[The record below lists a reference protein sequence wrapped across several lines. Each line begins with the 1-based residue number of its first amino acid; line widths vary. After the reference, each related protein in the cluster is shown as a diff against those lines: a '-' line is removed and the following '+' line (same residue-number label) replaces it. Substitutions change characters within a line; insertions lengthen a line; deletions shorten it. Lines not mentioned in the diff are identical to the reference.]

1 MKKNHLVGDALI
13 LTVSDQIEEL
23 DYLLENLPNI
33 CFHIAA
39 PVQFSDKIRCLETKY
54 NVRLLTVTNEQERD
68 FLVNM
73 CDILLDINHFQEV
86 DSIVSKFVQAGKP
99 VFAFDNTVH
108 GNQGQEVFSSSNP
121 DKLVSRVREYLNE
134 VRVGINLQEKIIQ
147 DGTWNVFQIN
157 NKADLI
163 VGSNVICRNFEIFH
177 VSSGKLIL
185 HDGVFVNNSCSFNCM
200 ERIEVGNGTM
210 MGEGVRFY
218 DHDHVYTAEKIEKW
232 QWTTAPIRVGRDCW
246 IGSNVTILKGVTIG
260 DNTIIGA
267 GCLIRNDI
275 PANSVVYNDGN
286 LVVKER
292 R

>member
-13 LTVSDQIEEL
+13 LTVSDHIEKL
-23 DYLLENLPNI
+23 DYLLDNLPDI

-39 PVQFSDKIRCLETKY
+39 PVQFSEKIRKLETKY
-54 NVRLLTVTNEQERD
+54 NVRLVTVTTEQQID
-68 FLVNM
+68 TLVNM

-108 GNQGQEVFSSSNP
+108 ENKGQEVFWSSTP

-134 VRVGINLQEKIIQ
+134 VRVGVNHQEKIVQ
-147 DGTWNVFQIN
+147 DGTWNVFQIDD
-157 NKADLI
+157 KASFI
-163 VGSNVICRNFEIFH
+163 VGPNVICRNFENFR
-177 VSSGKLIL
+177 VPSGKLIL
-185 HDGVFVNNSCSFNCM
+185 HDGVFINNSCSFNCM
-200 ERIEVGNGTM
+200 ERIEIGAGTM

-267 GCLIRNDI
+267 GCLVRNDI
-275 PANSVVYNDGN
+275 SANSVVYNDGN
-286 LVVKER
+286 LCVKR
-292 R
+292 RD

>member
-13 LTVSDQIEEL
+13 LTVSDQIEQL

-33 CFHIAA
+33 CFHIVA
-39 PVQFSDKIRCLETKY
+39 PVQFSEKIKVLESKY

-121 DKLVSRVREYLNE
+121 DKLVSRVRDYLNE
-134 VRVGINLQEKIIQ
+134 VRLGVNHQEKIIQ

-163 VGSNVICRNFEIFH
+163 VGSNVICRNFENFH

-185 HDGVFVNNSCSFNCM
+185 HDGVFINNSCSFNCM

-232 QWTTAPIRVGRDCW
+232 QWSTAPIRVGRDCW

>member
-1 MKKNHLVGDALI
+1 MKKKHLLGDALI

-23 DYLLENLPNI
+23 DHLLENLPNI

-39 PVQFSDKIRCLETKY
+39 PVQFSDKIRRLETNH
-54 NVRLLTVTNEQERD
+54 NVRLLTITNEERLN
-68 FLVNM
+68 FLVNT
-73 CDILLDINHFQEV
+73 CDFLLDINHFQEV
-86 DSIVSKFVQAGKP
+86 DAIVSRFVQEEKP
-99 VFAFDNTVH
+99 VFAFDNTAH
-108 GNQGQEVFSSSNP
+108 GNQGQEVFLSSTP

-200 ERIEVGNGTM
+200 ERIEVGSGTM

-218 DHDHVYTAEKIEKW
+218 DHDHVYTAEKIEKC

>member
-1 MKKNHLVGDALI
+1 MKNNHLLGDALI

-23 DYLLENLPNI
+23 DYLLENLPDI

-39 PVQFSDKIRCLETKY
+39 PVQFSDKIRRLETKH
-54 NVRLLTVTNEQERD
+54 NVRLLTVTNAQQLD

-73 CDILLDINHFQEV
+73 CDILLDINHYQEV
-86 DSIVSKFVQAGKP
+86 NSIVSEFVQNGKP

-121 DKLVSRVREYLNE
+121 DKLVSRVGEYLNE
-134 VRVGINLQEKIIQ
+134 IRVGINLQEKIIQ

-163 VGSNVICRNFEIFH
+163 VGSNVICRNFENFH

-200 ERIEVGNGTM
+200 ERIEIGVGTM

-267 GCLIRNDI
+267 GCLVRNNI

-286 LVVKER
+286 LCVKR
-292 R
+292 RD

>member
-13 LTVSDQIEEL
+13 LTVSDQIEQL

-39 PVQFSDKIRCLETKY
+39 PVQFSDKIRRLETKY
-54 NVRLLTVTNEQERD
+54 NVRLLTVTNEQEID

-86 DSIVSKFVQAGKP
+86 DTIVSRFVQAEKP

-121 DKLVSRVREYLNE
+121 DKLVSRVRDYLNE

-163 VGSNVICRNFEIFH
+163 VGSNVICRNFENFH

-200 ERIEVGNGTM
+200 ERIEIGSGTM

-232 QWTTAPIRVGRDCW
+232 QWTTAPIRVERDCW

>member
-13 LTVSDQIEEL
+13 LTVSDQIEQL
-23 DYLLENLPNI
+23 DYLLENLPNV

-39 PVQFSDKIRCLETKY
+39 PVQFSEKIRSLETEY
-54 NVRLLTVTNEQERD
+54 NVRLVTVTTDQQID

-73 CDILLDINHFQEV
+73 CDFLLDINHFQEV
-86 DSIVSKFVQAGKP
+86 DSIVSKFVQAGKM
-99 VFAFDNTVH
+99 VLAFDNTVH
-108 GNQGQEVFSSSNP
+108 GNQGQEVFEANRP
-121 DKLVSRVREYLNE
+121 DELVSRIRDSINSIS
-134 VRVGINLQEKIIQ
+134 VGVNNHEKIIQ
-147 DGTWNVFQIN
+147 DGTWNVFQIDD
-157 NKADLI
+157 KAHFV
-163 VGSNVICRNFEIFH
+163 VGANVICRNFENFR
-177 VSSGKLIL
+177 VPSGKLIL
-185 HDGVFVNNSCSFNCM
+185 HDGVFINNSCSFNCM
-200 ERIEVGNGTM
+200 ERIEIGAGAM

-275 PANSVVYNDGN
+275 PANSVVYNDGH
-286 LVVKER
+286 LFVKER

>member
-1 MKKNHLVGDALI
+1 MKEKHLLGDALI
-13 LTVSDQIEEL
+13 LTVSDQIEQLE
-23 DYLLENLPNI
+23 YILENLPDI

-39 PVQFSDKIRCLETKY
+39 PVHFSEKIGVLESKY
-54 NVRLLTVTNEQERD
+54 NVRLMTVTTDQQID

-73 CDILLDINHFQEV
+73 CDFLLDINHFQEV
-86 DSIVSKFVQAGKP
+86 DAIVSKFVQVGKP

-108 GNQGQEVFSSSNP
+108 GNQGQEVFLSSIP

-134 VRVGINLQEKIIQ
+134 VRLGTNYQEKIIQ
-147 DGTWNVFQIN
+147 DGTWNVFQIDDR
-157 NKADLI
+157 AHFI
-163 VGSNVICRNFEIFH
+163 VGTNVICRNFENFH
-177 VSSGKLIL
+177 VSSGKVIL
-185 HDGVFVNNSCSFNCM
+185 HDGVFINNSCSFNCL
-200 ERIEVGNGTM
+200 ERIEIGAGTM

-218 DHDHVYTAEKIEKW
+218 DHDHIYTAETIEKW

-275 PANSVVYNDGN
+275 PSNSVVYNDGN
-286 LVVKER
+286 LCVKIR
-292 R
+292 D

>member
-1 MKKNHLVGDALI
+1 M
-13 LTVSDQIEEL
+13 
-23 DYLLENLPNI
+23 
-33 CFHIAA
+33 
-39 PVQFSDKIRCLETKY
+39 
-54 NVRLLTVTNEQERD
+54 TVTTNQQID

-86 DSIVSKFVQAGKP
+86 DTIVSRFVQVEKP
-99 VFAFDNTVH
+99 VFAFDNTAH
-108 GNQGQEVFSSSNP
+108 GNQGQEVFLSSTP

-134 VRVGINLQEKIIQ
+134 VRLGNNHQEKIIQ
-147 DGTWNVFQIN
+147 DGTWNVFQIDD
-157 NKADLI
+157 KAHFV
-163 VGSNVICRNFEIFH
+163 VGANVICRNFENFH

-185 HDGVFVNNSCSFNCM
+185 HDGVFINNSCSFNCM
-200 ERIEVGNGTM
+200 ERIEMGSGTM

-218 DHDHVYTAEKIEKW
+218 DHDHIYTAEKIEKW

-260 DNTIIGA
+260 ENTIIGA

>member
-1 MKKNHLVGDALI
+1 MKEKHLLSDALI
-13 LTVSDQIEEL
+13 LTVSDQIEQLE
-23 DYLLENLPNI
+23 YILENLPDI

-39 PVQFSDKIRCLETKY
+39 PVHFSEKIGVLESKY
-54 NVRLLTVTNEQERD
+54 NVRLMTVTTDQQID

-73 CDILLDINHFQEV
+73 CDFLLDINHFQEV
-86 DSIVSKFVQAGKP
+86 DAIVSKFVQVGKP

-108 GNQGQEVFSSSNP
+108 GNQGQEVFLSSIP

-134 VRVGINLQEKIIQ
+134 VRLGTNYQEKIIQ
-147 DGTWNVFQIN
+147 DGTWNVFQIDDR
-157 NKADLI
+157 AHFI
-163 VGSNVICRNFEIFH
+163 VGTNVICRNFENFH
-177 VSSGKLIL
+177 VSSGKVIL
-185 HDGVFVNNSCSFNCM
+185 HGGVFINNSCSFNCL
-200 ERIEVGNGTM
+200 ERIEIGAGTM

-218 DHDHVYTAEKIEKW
+218 DHDHIYTTETIEKW

-275 PANSVVYNDGN
+275 PSNSVVYNDGN
-286 LVVKER
+286 LCVKR
-292 R
+292 RD

>member
-1 MKKNHLVGDALI
+1 MKKNHLVSDALI

-33 CFHIAA
+33 CFYIAA
-39 PVQFSDKIRCLETKY
+39 PVQFSEKIRKLETKY
-54 NVRLLTVTNEQERD
+54 NVRLVTVTTEQQID
-68 FLVNM
+68 TLVNM
-73 CDILLDINHFQEV
+73 CDFLLDINHFQEV
-86 DSIVSKFVQAGKP
+86 DSIVSKFVQAGKM
-99 VFAFDNTVH
+99 VLAFDNTVH
-108 GNQGQEVFSSSNP
+108 GNQGQEVFLSNAP
-121 DKLVSRVREYLNE
+121 DKLVSRVREYLNV
-134 VRVGINLQEKIIQ
+134 VRVGVNHQEKIVQ

-163 VGSNVICRNFEIFH
+163 VGSNVICRNFENFH

-200 ERIEVGNGTM
+200 ERIEIGSGTM

-218 DHDHVYTAEKIEKW
+218 DHDHIYTAEKIEKW

>member
-1 MKKNHLVGDALI
+1 MRKNTVRGDALI
-13 LTVSDQIEEL
+13 LTVSDQIEQLE
-23 DYLLENLPNI
+23 YILENLPDI

-39 PVQFSDKIRCLETKY
+39 PVHFSEKIGVLESKY
-54 NVRLLTVTNEQERD
+54 NVRLVTVTTDQQID

-73 CDILLDINHFQEV
+73 CDFLLDINHFQEV
-86 DSIVSKFVQAGKP
+86 NAIVSRFLQVEKP

-108 GNQGQEVFSSSNP
+108 GNQGQEVFLSSTP

-134 VRVGINLQEKIIQ
+134 VRVGNNHQEKIIQ
-147 DGTWNVFQIN
+147 DGTWNVFQIDS
-157 NKADLI
+157 KASLI
-163 VGSNVICRNFEIFH
+163 VGSNVICRNFENFH

-185 HDGVFVNNSCSFNCM
+185 HDGVFINNSCSFNCM

-232 QWTTAPIRVGRDCW
+232 QWTTEPIRVGRDCW

>member
-1 MKKNHLVGDALI
+1 MKEKHLLSDALI
-13 LTVSDQIEEL
+13 LTVSDQIEQLE
-23 DYLLENLPNI
+23 YILENLPDI

-39 PVQFSDKIRCLETKY
+39 PVHFSEKIGVLESKY
-54 NVRLLTVTNEQERD
+54 NVRLMTVTTDQQID

-73 CDILLDINHFQEV
+73 CDFLLDINHFQEV
-86 DSIVSKFVQAGKP
+86 DAIVSRFVQIGKP

-108 GNQGQEVFSSSNP
+108 GNQGQEVFLSSTP

-134 VRVGINLQEKIIQ
+134 VRLGTNYQEKIIQ
-147 DGTWNVFQIN
+147 DGTWNIFQIDDR
-157 NKADLI
+157 AHFI
-163 VGSNVICRNFEIFH
+163 VGTNVICRNFENFH
-177 VSSGKLIL
+177 VSSGKVIL
-185 HDGVFVNNSCSFNCM
+185 HGGVFINNSCSFNCL
-200 ERIEVGNGTM
+200 ERIEIGAGTM

-218 DHDHVYTAEKIEKW
+218 DHDHIYTTETIEKW

-275 PANSVVYNDGN
+275 PSNSVVYNDGN
-286 LVVKER
+286 LCVKR
-292 R
+292 RD

>member
-1 MKKNHLVGDALI
+1 MKEKHLLGDALI
-13 LTVSDQIEEL
+13 LTVSDQIEQLE
-23 DYLLENLPNI
+23 YILENLPDI

-39 PVQFSDKIRCLETKY
+39 PVHFSEKIRVLESKY
-54 NVRLLTVTNEQERD
+54 NVRFVTVTTDQQID

-73 CDILLDINHFQEV
+73 CDFLLDINHFQEV
-86 DSIVSKFVQAGKP
+86 DAIVSRFVQIGKP

-108 GNQGQEVFSSSNP
+108 GNQGQEVFLSSTP

-134 VRVGINLQEKIIQ
+134 VRLGTNYQEKIIQ
-147 DGTWNVFQIN
+147 DGTWNVFQIDDR
-157 NKADLI
+157 AHFI
-163 VGSNVICRNFEIFH
+163 VGTNVICRNFENFH
-177 VSSGKLIL
+177 VSSGKVIL
-185 HDGVFVNNSCSFNCM
+185 HGGVFINNSCSFNCL
-200 ERIEVGNGTM
+200 ERIEIGAGTM

-218 DHDHVYTAEKIEKW
+218 DHDHIYTAETIEKW

-275 PANSVVYNDGN
+275 PSNSVVYNDGN
-286 LVVKER
+286 LCVKR
-292 R
+292 RD